1 MTHKTFIS
9 NNSDVPPSQIGATF
23 EALASSIA
31 ARRGAGAESYT
42 HRLLTDDERIL
53 LGKITEEA
61 GEVAEAA
68 LEDDVDH
75 LRYEAGDVLY
85 HLLVL
90 LERHGISLD
99 EMAAE
104 LNNRMTEEER
114 PAGAVLLHP
123 EYVNRGK

>member
-1 MTHKTFIS
+1 MSNKTFV
-9 NNSDVPPSQIGATF
+9 SDNQNHPSSQIGATF

-31 ARRGAGAESYT
+31 ARRGAGSESYT
-42 HRLLTDDERIL
+42 HRLLTEEEQFL

-61 GEVAEAA
+61 GEVADAA
-68 LEDDVDH
+68 LEGDVDH

-90 LERHGISLD
+90 LERHNISLD
-99 EMAAE
+99 ELAAE

-114 PAGAVLLHP
+114 PEGAIQLYP